1 MVILIPDP
9 GEAPLQ
15 RDRRVSVES
24 RETGGRQSTSLLNA
38 RTRAS
43 FVHAG
48 AIFLSGLF
56 GESKQD
62 EKPEAAFQKLLQFPD
77 KF

>member
-15 RDRRVSVES
+15 RNQRVNMEG
-24 RETGGRQSTSLLNA
+24 RETGGRQSTSLLNT

-48 AIFLSGLF
+48 AIFFSGLF
-56 GESKQD
+56 GESKQG
-62 EKPEAAFQKLLQFPD
+62 EKPEAAFQKLLRFPD
-77 KF
+77 